1 LVSIMERASTP
12 EARFCEVSNPEP
24 AHPGHEDLRRF
35 MHGDLSRPEVRGV
48 VRHLLRGCR
57 GCISVTQRLWQ
68 IGEGLPGSVAR
79 FVEPA
84 SRGHDEPGLIS
95 GRYTR

>member
-1 LVSIMERASTP
+1 MEGASTP
-12 EARFCEVSNPEP
+12 DTRFSGVSTSEP
-24 AHPGHEDLRRF
+24 AHPGHEQLRQF
-35 MHGDLSRPEVRGV
+35 MHGDLSRQEVRGV

-57 GCISVTQRLWQ
+57 GCLSVTQRLWQ
-68 IGEGLPGSVAR
+68 LGEGLPGSVAR

-95 GRYTR
+95 RRYTR